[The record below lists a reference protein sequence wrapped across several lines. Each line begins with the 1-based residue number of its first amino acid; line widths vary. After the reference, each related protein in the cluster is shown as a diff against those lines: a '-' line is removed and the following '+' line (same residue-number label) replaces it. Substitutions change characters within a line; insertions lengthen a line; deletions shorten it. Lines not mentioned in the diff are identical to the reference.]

1 MIADQIWSKAIV
13 SKDVKTVNLWL
24 GGQKYIYNLNLLN

>member
-1 MIADQIWSKAIV
+1 MIADQIWSKATV

-24 GGQKYIYNLNLLN
+24 GGQYIKN